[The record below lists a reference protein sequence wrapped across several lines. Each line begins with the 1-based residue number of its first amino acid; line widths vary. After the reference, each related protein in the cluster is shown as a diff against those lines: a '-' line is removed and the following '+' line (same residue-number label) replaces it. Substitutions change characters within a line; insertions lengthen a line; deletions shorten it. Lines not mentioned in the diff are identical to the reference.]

1 MVMMFDRGA
10 DDSDDDACDD
20 DDTNEC
26 DDIVRAFS
34 GDKRDAGKK

>member
-10 DDSDDDACDD
+10 DDSDDD